1 MVPSLPATPDTP
13 PSQRA
18 RPSAPRLVGFLVR
31 VNAAGALRVWA
42 LSNMP
47 PRRRPMLLTRGGR
60 SVELIGGY
68 RFGAKGAVMENSALL
83 VNFGTGL
90 VGD

>member
-1 MVPSLPATPDTP
+1 M
-13 PSQRA
+13 
-18 RPSAPRLVGFLVR
+18 
-31 VNAAGALRVWA
+31 WA